1 MQALYPRLH
10 VRLIWGGSHSM
21 LSIARTCAVLSI
33 LGIVVLAGCARS
45 PEAEKARHL
54 GRADRY
60 FGREQFREAVIEYAN
75 VLRIEGSHPH
85 AVRQLALAHY
95 HLGELGRAFPYL
107 LKSRESD
114 PGNLDV
120 RLKLGTIYLMAR
132 RPADAR
138 REVALVLRKE
148 PKNAEALLVWAQTA
162 GTPQE
167 IEAAIERLEEA
178 RTESGSPAKL
188 HEGLLLSG
196 RARLGKGATSAAIDE
211 LQRVVKLEPGL
222 AQAHYHLARAYVQ
235 AGNLLQAR
243 AELNEATTRDPA
255 FIDATLL
262 EAEIQIQTGAYQPA
276 IEALERLIAR
286 RPQEVRAH
294 VLLGSAYLG
303 NRQPVK
309 AADAYRRIVVLTP
322 QDPRGPHLVG
332 AALSVQG
339 KKAEAAQQF
348 EAALALAPEFV
359 EPLTYLVVM
368 ALADRKADAA
378 LERVKLQV
386 ARVPASGRL
395 HHLLGTVYAARGETK
410 PAEAAFLKA
419 LELEPTLVGAHLSL
433 GQLYTASGKYD
444 EALAKLHAALRV
456 DPKNLVAH
464 TRSAC

>member
-10 VRLIWGGSHSM
+10 VRLIRGGSYSM
-21 LSIARTCAVLSI
+21 LSIARMCAVLSI

-75 VLRIEGSHPH
+75 VLRIDGSHAH

-178 RTESGSPAKL
+178 RTESGSRRNSTWRWRPCI
-188 HEGLLLSG
+188 SG
-196 RARLGKGATSAAIDE
+196 R
-211 LQRVVKLEPGL
+211 
-222 AQAHYHLARAYVQ
+222 
-235 AGNLLQAR
+235 
-243 AELNEATTRDPA
+243 TTRPK
-255 FIDATLL
+255 
-262 EAEIQIQTGAYQPA
+262 
-276 IEALERLIAR
+276 R
-286 RPQEVRAH
+286 
-294 VLLGSAYLG
+294 
-303 NRQPVK
+303 
-309 AADAYRRIVVLTP
+309 
-322 QDPRGPHLVG
+322 
-332 AALSVQG
+332 SVP
-339 KKAEAAQQF
+339 F
-348 EAALALAPEFV
+348 
-359 EPLTYLVVM
+359 
-368 ALADRKADAA
+368 
-378 LERVKLQV
+378 
-386 ARVPASGRL
+386 
-395 HHLLGTVYAARGETK
+395 
-410 PAEAAFLKA
+410 
-419 LELEPTLVGAHLSL
+419 
-433 GQLYTASGKYD
+433 
-444 EALAKLHAALRV
+444 
-456 DPKNLVAH
+456 
-464 TRSAC
+464 